1 MDQFVVTKEMFPDF
15 KLPKR
20 PTEIDRQIQQIIDT
34 DNKVVRVSR
43 EQIRSLLGHYLGSKS
58 IGELYTISNSIVT
71 KPANHMLWMLTSP
84 NIEAIYYKKQVY
96 LNQPDIY
103 GACDFADDCVQIRP
117 GRLGHL
123 PPWERSSIFY
133 HITVVETVMD
143 GDYTL
148 EAHLP
153 SEYVDVGDFLREYK
167 SNIQV
172 FDGADET
179 NIILRGD
186 GVAKRKL
193 VTTNP
198 VLEEA
203 TAPSLRFAILP
214 ESDDMLAPAM
224 TVLAENADKQDFD
237 LAELAALLCV
247 STRTLQRRLKDAGT
261 TFMKLKNEVRVNYIT
276 KRLSQG
282 NTRETL
288 SMMAGLKDIDAMHD
302 MLRKNHKL

>member
-43 EQIRSLLGHYLGSKS
+43 EQIRALLGHYLGSKTLPE
-58 IGELYTISNSIVT
+58 IFAISNSIVT

-84 NIEAIYYKKQVY
+84 NIKALYYKKQVY
-96 LNQPDIY
+96 LNQPDVY
-103 GACDFADDCVQIRP
+103 GVCSFDDDCVQIRP
-117 GRLGHL
+117 GRMGHL
-123 PPWERSSIFY
+123 PPWEKSSIFY
-133 HITVVETVMD
+133 HISVVETVID
-143 GDYTL
+143 GDYRL
-148 EAHLP
+148 EVHLP
-153 SEYVDVGDFLREYK
+153 VEYSDVGEFLKEFRPEIDIV
-167 SNIQV
+167 NN
-172 FDGADET
+172 AEET
-179 NIILRGD
+179 NLVLYGD
-186 GVAKRKL
+186 QVANKKL

-198 VLEEA
+198 VLEDA

-214 ESDDMLAPAM
+214 QDDDVLGPAM
-224 TVLAENADKQDFD
+224 TVLAENADKQNFD
-237 LAELAALLCV
+237 LAELSTLLCV

-302 MLRKNHKL
+302 MLRKNQKM